1 MLCNFV
7 LELGLELQ
15 FLFFQMIAH
24 LLRCH
29 LCMEPFA
36 VTSWRQLPSLHP
48 VWKLLKPHIVGIIA
62 INTLGRERLI
72 SPGGL
77 ADRLLSIGGGGL
89 FVHSSI
95 HPFTHL
101 FALLFVHSFN
111 HFIISYR
118 LVVCNDVFFKNNIV
132 ERQKLI
138 QSESFLH
145 RVINYS
151 CKIKLNKIHNVVHK
165 NKSYIGY
172 EGVLELNSNHGKQ
185 IFFPLPWRGI
195 YPPFLFRYYIFPL
208 PESLRLSDIEVKI
221 SVI

>member
-1 MLCNFV
+1 MWLKFSDGASQKLHKSLGLKPILCNFV
-7 LELGLELQ
+7 LELGLGLQ

-36 VTSWRQLPSLHP
+36 VASWRQLPSLHP

-62 INTLGRERLI
+62 INTLGREKLI

-101 FALLFVHSFN
+101 FALSFVHSFN
-111 HFIISYR
+111 HFIISYH
-118 LVVCNDVFFKNNIV
+118 LVVCNEVFFKKKYSWAPKTDTKWIF
-132 ERQKLI
+132 
-138 QSESFLH
+138 QS
-145 RVINYS
+145 N
-151 CKIKLNKIHNVVHK
+151 
-165 NKSYIGY
+165 
-172 EGVLELNSNHGKQ
+172 
-185 IFFPLPWRGI
+185 
-195 YPPFLFRYYIFPL
+195 
-208 PESLRLSDIEVKI
+208 
-221 SVI
+221 